1 MAGTN
6 CFLEV
11 NIVLLEEILRQWMTA
26 RSPIK
31 VNAEFFKEWM
41 TAILS
46 VTKTDTPLEGMD
58 GCN

>member
-1 MAGTN
+1 
-6 CFLEV
+6 
-11 NIVLLEEILRQWMTA
+11 MTA

-58 GCN
+58 GCNQIGKINRLRFKKSNA